1 MKTKTF
7 VLLCLFLGIGLTQ
20 LSGQTESVVTKESGL
35 EGYSETVLN
44 CKGETDVLNGVYS
57 MTSIWHYKTEFYL
70 GTSSLKV
77 EAKSEKTGEVFTGH
91 ANYKYTV
98 ATCLNTWH
106 SISRGSGFP
115 LY

>member
-1 MKTKTF
+1 
-7 VLLCLFLGIGLTQ
+7 
-20 LSGQTESVVTKESGL
+20 
-35 EGYSETVLN
+35 
-44 CKGETDVLNGVYS
+44 
-57 MTSIWHYKTEFYL
+57 MTSIWHYKDGNFIW

-106 SISRGSGFP
+106 FNFKGDQGSHYIEFFTWNVCLDPNMEHIVLDKIVCVENGKKDK
-115 LY
+115 